1 MIDKL
6 TSYINS
12 NILKAEFEVEVAIE
26 EILNDLVKDVPD
38 IKIKG
43 IKFIREFDEQGEY
56 FKVKIL
62 TRKK

>member
-1 MIDKL
+1 MMDKL

-12 NILKAEFEVEVAIE
+12 NILKAEFEAEVALE

-38 IKIKG
+38 IQIKSV
-43 IKFIREFDEQGEY
+43 KFIREFDDEGEY
-56 FKVKIL
+56 FKVKIF